1 MAKRLL
7 TTMQAQDLVVTVHK
21 EGKATKHHNTRK
33 LPGPIEVEAEVP
45 SNCALIPFLLPFTD

>member
-1 MAKRLL
+1 
-7 TTMQAQDLVVTVHK
+7 MQAQDLVVTVHK